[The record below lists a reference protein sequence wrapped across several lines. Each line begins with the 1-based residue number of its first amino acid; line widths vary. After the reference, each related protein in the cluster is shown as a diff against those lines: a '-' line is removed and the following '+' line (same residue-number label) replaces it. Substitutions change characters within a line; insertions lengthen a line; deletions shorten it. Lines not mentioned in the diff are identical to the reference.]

1 MNLPPLC
8 CGLCRKI
15 DFWLSLSP
23 FGLAI
28 IAPLRSGY
36 DIVQSSYPAAIGV
49 EAPQVTIEAHISS
62 GLPALTL
69 VGLPETTVKEA
80 RERVRSAIINS
91 GFSFPAKR
99 ITINLAPADLPKE
112 GGRYDLPMALAI
124 LVASEQLPEAK
135 LAQHE
140 FVGELALN
148 GALCGVQGAIP
159 AAMAAMRAGRQLILS
174 SENQQDV
181 GLIQHGDTLV
191 AAHLLEVCAW
201 LQNQGE
207 LARAHYPQDRSEEP
221 TEDLS
226 DIIGQEQGR
235 RALEITAAG
244 GHNLLLIGPP
254 GTGKTML
261 ATRLPGIMP
270 PLSDAEALEC
280 AAIASLV
287 DKVRLQKAWRK
298 RPFRSPHHSASLYAL
313 IGGGSLPRPGGVSL
327 AHNGV
332 LFLDELPE
340 FDRRVLDALREPIE
354 SGEIAIS
361 RARAKATYPA
371 RFQLIAAMNPS
382 PTGHYQGQHNRCSPQ
397 QVLRY
402 LSKLSGPFLD
412 RFDLSIEVPLLP
424 SGMLSRRPE
433 AGESSASVGERV
445 MKARA
450 LQMARAGKINAHMSN
465 VDIKRWC
472 DIAREDAEWLEEVLN
487 QLGLSV
493 RAWQRILK
501 VARTI
506 ADLTGEERILR
517 SHLQEAVAYRS
528 IDRLM
533 IHLHR
538 SLE

>member
-1 MNLPPLC
+1 VNLPPLC

-313 IGGGSLPRPGGVSL
+313 IGGGSLPRPGEISL